1 MIYSMNDGI
10 WNIYYYILFVAI
22 MVMWKPSENSSAY
35 AYHLQVAT
43 NEQVS
48 KWMDRIRNRQLMK
61 NMVFQMK
68 VWWIVKKKVL
78 LL

>member
-35 AYHLQVAT
+35 AYHLQVAR

-48 KWMDRIRNRQLMK
+48 KWMIE
-61 NMVFQMK
+61 
-68 VWWIVKKKVL
+68 
-78 LL
+78 

>member
-43 NEQVS
+43 NEQVN
-48 KWMDRIRNRQLMK
+48 KWMIE
-61 NMVFQMK
+61 
-68 VWWIVKKKVL
+68 
-78 LL
+78 